1 MDFMPVINPS
11 LHARLKK
18 ASVVRAEGATIR
30 GNRQVFDEKIKYS
43 SFAANGGQTDGAW
56 GDGRRE
62 RGEMMEVTRCNYYHA
77 TISLTVSSDASDS
90 FLLPANKGVSIS
102 LLSLQENSR

>member
-18 ASVVRAEGATIR
+18 ASVVRAVGATIR

-43 SFAANGGQTDGAW
+43 SFAANGGQTGP
-56 GDGRRE
+56 GETGGGREE
-62 RGEMMEVTRCNYYHA
+62 R
-77 TISLTVSSDASDS
+77 
-90 FLLPANKGVSIS
+90 
-102 LLSLQENSR
+102 